1 MFQDKE
7 GEETDKED
15 ENIPENPA
23 GDNTARG
30 IRAKNVLI

>member
-15 ENIPENPA
+15 ENIPKNPV